1 MKKYSKQDQRSMA
14 AWAADCAERVL
25 PFFENA
31 YPEDDRPRK
40 AIEACRLWVD
50 TGVFKMADI
59 RGASLAAHAAAR
71 GVKENGAAFFSAH
84 AAGQAVATAHV
95 PQHAFGGA
103 YYALRAVVAAD
114 SAHAEVRAAEER
126 NWQSRRLPDNLRQ
139 EIMPKLI
146 IQKRGNRIVINLRR
160 GEGF

>member
-1 MKKYSKQDQRSMA
+1 MKKYSQQDQRSMA

-31 YPEDDRPRK
+31 YPKDNRPRK

-59 RGASLAAHAAAR
+59 RGASLAAHA
-71 GVKENGAAFFSAH
+71 
-84 AAGQAVATAHV
+84 
-95 PQHAFGGA
+95 
-103 YYALRAVVAAD
+103 
-114 SAHAEVRAAEER
+114 EVRAAEDR
-126 NWQSRRLPDNLRQ
+126 NWQTRRLPDNLRQ

-160 GEGF
+160 GEGFKGFTVRSGA

>member
-1 MKKYSKQDQRSMA
+1 MKKYSQQDQRSMA
-14 AWAADCAERVL
+14 AWAADCSERVL

-31 YPEDDRPRK
+31 YPKDDRPRK

-59 RGASLAAHAAAR
+59 RGASLAAHA
-71 GVKENGAAFFSAH
+71 
-84 AAGQAVATAHV
+84 
-95 PQHAFGGA
+95 
-103 YYALRAVVAAD
+103 
-114 SAHAEVRAAEER
+114 EVRAAEER

-139 EIMPKLI
+139 ETMPKLI
-146 IQKRGNRIVINLRR
+146 IQKRDNRIVINLRR

>member
-1 MKKYSKQDQRSMA
+1 MAFGSGRAWPPRNSGDRPKGNEKYSQQDQRSMA
-14 AWAADCAERVL
+14 AWAADCSERVL

-31 YPEDDRPRK
+31 YPKDDRPCK
-40 AIEACRLWVD
+40 AIEACRFWVD
-50 TGVFKMADI
+50 TGVFKM
-59 RGASLAAHAAAR
+59 
-71 GVKENGAAFFSAH
+71 
-84 AAGQAVATAHV
+84 
-95 PQHAFGGA
+95 A

-114 SAHAEVRAAEER
+114 PAHVEVRAAEER

>member
-1 MKKYSKQDQRSMA
+1 M
-14 AWAADCAERVL
+14 
-25 PFFENA
+25 
-31 YPEDDRPRK
+31 
-40 AIEACRLWVD
+40 
-50 TGVFKMADI
+50 
-59 RGASLAAHAAAR
+59 
-71 GVKENGAAFFSAH
+71 
-84 AAGQAVATAHV
+84 ATAHV

-114 SAHAEVRAAEER
+114 PAHAEVRAAEER
-126 NWQSRRLPDNLRQ
+126 NWQSRRLPHNLRQ